1 VVAYATP
8 DDLAARWRTLTV
20 DEWARAETLLDDAA
34 ALIRAEVPDIDAHI
48 ADVDDPLDP
57 DLPRLVSCAMVR
69 RAMVAGDMSGVTSQ
83 SETVG
88 SFTQQIAWS
97 NPSGDLYLTRKERTL
112 LGGAAAQQAFTV
124 DLIPAGY
131 STTRPVNWFE
141 IEGA

>member
-1 VVAYATP
+1 VAAYATP
-8 DDLAARWRTLTV
+8 DDVAARWRTLTT

-34 ALIRAEVPDIDAHI
+34 SLIRAEVPDVDTRL
-48 ADVDDPLDP
+48 ADLEDPLDAGI
-57 DLPRLVSCAMVR
+57 PRLVSCAMVR

-88 SFTQQIAWS
+88 SFTQQIAWA

-124 DLIPAGY
+124 DLLPEGY
-131 STTRPVNWFE
+131 TATRRIDWFE